1 MVACLL
7 PSVLRYF
14 NGVSKY
20 AIRFLNSAMQFSVRL
35 SLYVFLSRFIYL
47 AFIFAFNG
55 VFFYYTF
62 SGFVF
67 SFICLF
73 ILSHVLV
80 YCDPSHF
87 RSKDVQELKAS
98 RHTLAR
104 CWVYLSPAALE
115 GWYTLMRVRKV
126 E

>member
-67 SFICLF
+67 PSFVYSFCPTYLF
-73 ILSHVLV
+73 IVTPHISV
-80 YCDPSHF
+80 
-87 RSKDVQELKAS
+87 
-98 RHTLAR
+98 
-104 CWVYLSPAALE
+104 
-115 GWYTLMRVRKV
+115 VRTYKS
-126 E
+126 